1 MEAKISAKELM
12 DIVADTNRKV
22 SYIAKEQR
30 AGAKKSSSKIASA
43 IVSILSVLGVALSA
57 LIFFPEVWELL
68 DVKISEAVWGIIYI
82 TYTIITL
89 VVSAAIRVKTPLRI
103 AAVIVAIAPISIYAL
118 LNVF

>member
-43 IVSILSVLGVALSA
+43 IVSILSVFGVALSA

-68 DVKISEAVWGIIYI
+68 DVKISEAVLGIIYI
-82 TYTIITL
+82 AYAFVTL
-89 VVSAAIRVKTPLRI
+89 VFSAAVRLKAPLMI
-103 AAVIVAIAPISIYAL
+103 AAVIVAIAPISIYVL